1 MVVRAASHYLCD
13 FAGFHQSRGSRI
25 EESRV
30 ERRESRARKTGRVVF
45 CLALDSRLLSLDLQG
60 VCIIDRQRVLAV
72 DVGNSRIKYGWFE
85 PETNDTGAVWP
96 RCVHFTPTPLAA
108 PIPWETLS
116 GWAEL
121 CTARVAIAGSNPV
134 LVEETAQRFRQ
145 RCGGDPFV
153 LHTRAALPVNV
164 DVDFPEK
171 VGLDRLLN
179 AVAVNALRPVS
190 RPAIVV
196 DSGTATTVDWINP
209 DGTFC
214 GGAILPGFALSAE
227 ALHRYTALL
236 PKLGLSDLGPD
247 IPVALGKNTEAAL
260 RGGIFWG
267 QVGAV
272 RQIIAELCRIDD
284 RPLPDTDDEHAP
296 WLLLTGGGASWLSS
310 QFPSAP
316 HVPSLAMHGL
326 VLAAWQPPA
335 SR

>member
-1 MVVRAASHYLCD
+1 MDD
-13 FAGFHQSRGSRI
+13 FTSPPG
-25 EESRV
+25 
-30 ERRESRARKTGRVVF
+30 KN
-45 CLALDSRLLSLDLQG
+45 QG
-60 VCIIDRQRVLAV
+60 VCIIAISRVLAV

-85 PETNDTGAVWP
+85 PEAGPSGAMWP
-96 RCVHFTPTPLAA
+96 RCAEFVATPLAA
-108 PIPWETLS
+108 PVPWDTLQY
-116 GWAEL
+116 WTDV
-121 CTARVAIAGSNPV
+121 CTAPVAIAGSNPV

-145 RCGGDPFV
+145 RCGCDPFV
-153 LHTRAALPVNV
+153 LHARAALPVNV

-179 AVAVNALRPVS
+179 AVAINALRPPS

-196 DSGTATTVDWINP
+196 DSGTATTVDWINAE
-209 DGTFC
+209 GTFC

-247 IPVALGKNTEAAL
+247 IPAALGKNTEAAL

-272 RQIIAELCRIDD
+272 RQVIEELCRTDD
-284 RPLPDTDDEHAP
+284 RPLPDSHEAQAP

-310 QFPSAP
+310 QFPHAP

-326 VLAAWQPPA
+326 VLTAWQ